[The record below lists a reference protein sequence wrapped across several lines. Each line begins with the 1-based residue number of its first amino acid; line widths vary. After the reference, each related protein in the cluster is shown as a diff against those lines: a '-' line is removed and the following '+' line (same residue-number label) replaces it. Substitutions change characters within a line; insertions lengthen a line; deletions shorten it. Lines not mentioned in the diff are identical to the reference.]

1 MTFPPFKKV
10 TSAPNELS
18 KASAVLI
25 SLKIGA
31 FVSVTG
37 SSVNSVTGIKVRQAF
52 FAPAIGIFPFKG
64 PLPLTNIE
72 SKVNPFELLYL
83 KTLKIAP

>member
-1 MTFPPFKKV
+1 MCIRDR
-10 TSAPNELS
+10 LS
-18 KASAVLI
+18 NASAVLI
-25 SLKIGA
+25 SLKTGA

-64 PLPLTNIE
+64 PLPVTSIE
-72 SKVNPFELLYL
+72 SKFSPFDLPCLRMLTSEL
-83 KTLKIAP
+83 